1 MDTVVTSFG
10 RSLRVSR
17 IERCRSE
24 QGQSGIFGI
33 CDGCLNYES
42 PELSTSKKSGSARQS
57 AVHRRGT
64 DPRPSSS
71 SKGSEA
77 TPRDLCS
84 PFLPHPCPPISLSP
98 VFSTLRTTSIYAN
111 RTTILTE
118 NPQLWMWRMVCVT
131 ETGRFFQSA
140 VSFKS
145 LVDASPSHPT
155 TKFDTGYQTTN
166 NKGPIAVPHS
176 V

>member
-1 MDTVVTSFG
+1 VEARGRVLCIDEEQIHDRRHPQREAKRRLDLMCLVLSFLTHV
-10 RSLRVSR
+10 RL
-17 IERCRSE
+17 
-24 QGQSGIFGI
+24 
-33 CDGCLNYES
+33 
-42 PELSTSKKSGSARQS
+42 
-57 AVHRRGT
+57 
-64 DPRPSSS
+64 
-71 SKGSEA
+71 
-77 TPRDLCS
+77 
-84 PFLPHPCPPISLSP
+84 FLLTP

-118 NPQLWMWRMVCVT
+118 NPQLWMWRMVYVT